1 MNEESGPHIA
11 PEIIWRTLDDN
22 AIVVT
27 PKAGKVRVLN
37 GSGTLIWQM
46 LAENK
51 SLAAIRESLI
61 TIYEVTPTQASEDLQ
76 SFVSELTARGLLAW

>member
-1 MNEESGPHIA
+1 MNNQEPPKIA

-27 PKAGKVRVLN
+27 PKIGKVRVLN

-51 SLAAIRESLI
+51 SLETIRENLVA
-61 TIYEVTPTQASEDLQ
+61 TFDVTPAQAGEDLQ
-76 SFVSELTARGLLAW
+76 SFILELTDRGLLTD